1 MTSNNLH
8 TWPLSVSFVTD
19 IVVIFYNNSLVN
31 CENCANSVSVCTL
44 TYIGIPTPT
53 LHSRIVLQTKKKK
66 KNKKAE
72 WRNAVRK
79 VLTLSVNCSR
89 AIACILVV
97 LRSVRDILFYTS
109 CTGGS
114 SMMMTST
121 FNGCRCVTY
130 KALKIWMS

>member
-66 KNKKAE
+66 TKKLNE
-72 WRNAVRK
+72 GMQCERYWRWVSTAQEQVHAFSLYK
-79 VLTLSVNCSR
+79 EVYVISFFILH
-89 AIACILVV
+89 ALVV
-97 LRSVRDILFYTS
+97 RAWWWRRP
-109 CTGGS
+109 
-114 SMMMTST
+114 ST
-121 FNGCRCVTY
+121 DADAWLI
-130 KALKIWMS
+130 KL